1 MAKQCGPVYFE
12 KTVDDLVLYK
22 MCGEYYARA
31 KSTLTAKRVKT
42 DEAFART
49 MRSANRMAGA
59 SKIGS
64 AIYQALPPGWR
75 QFWMYRSFTGE
86 AFLMLKTELYTTEE
100 VEQAL
105 WNSYVEYWNRW
116 GNANKN
122 NPALQT
128 ILKAKAKKVRRRR
141 QWKLESLLRQ
151 KDKYGRPKWRNPEE
165 EEEKRLKKERN
176 DAAYA
181 RYLATQKR
189 LAEQE
194 LQAQAS
200 HTQQQTALVHL
211 AETSTAMPSLQ
222 LPWQLQP
229 AQLDHVAA

>member
-1 MAKQCGPVYFE
+1 MAKQCGPLYFE
-12 KTVDDLVLYK
+12 KTWDDLVFYK
-22 MCGEYYARA
+22 MDGLYYVRA
-31 KSTLTAKRVKT
+31 KSSLTAQRVKT
-42 DEAFART
+42 SAEFART
-49 MRSANRMAGA
+49 MYSANRMARA

-86 AFLMLKTELYTTEE
+86 AFMMLKTEMYTTEE

-116 GNANKN
+116 GEANKN

-141 QWKLESLLRQ
+141 QWSLEALLRQ
-151 KDKYGRPKWRNPEE
+151 KDKYGKPKWRNPEE
-165 EEEKRLKKERN
+165 EERKRLKKERN

-189 LAEQE
+189 LAEAE
-194 LQAQAS
+194 LEQQAQANQ
-200 HTQQQTALVHL
+200 TQQQTSLVHQ
-211 AETSTAMPSLQ
+211 AETSIAPPQQSWQ
-222 LPWQLQP
+222 LPP
-229 AQLDHVAA
+229 ALLDKTAA

>member
-12 KTVDDLVLYK
+12 KTWDDLVFYK
-22 MCGEYYARA
+22 LCGEYYARV

-42 DEAFART
+42 SAEFART
-49 MRSANRMAGA
+49 MYSANRMARA

-64 AIYQALPPGWR
+64 AIYRALPPGWR

-86 AFLMLKTELYTTEE
+86 AFLMLKTELYTEGE

-105 WNSYVEYWNRW
+105 RNSYVEYWNKW
-116 GNANKN
+116 GEANKN

-151 KDKYGRPKWRNPEE
+151 KDKYGKPKWRNPEE
-165 EEEKRLKKERN
+165 EDHKRLKKERN

-181 RYLATQKR
+181 TYLATQKH
-189 LAEQE
+189 LSEQE
-194 LQAQAS
+194 QQTQAS
-200 HTQQQTALVHL
+200 QTQQQTALLHQ
-211 AETSTAMPSLQ
+211 AEMSTAIPSLQ
-222 LPWQLQP
+222 LSWQLLP
-229 AQLDHVAA
+229 AELDHAAA